1 MIKTAAVL
9 ILLVACTY
17 GNSPGPAFQSDTS
30 LNTTEFCG
38 KIGIVTCPKPA
49 DVKSVK
55 GKSCRTSKS
64 VMKEIMEKITKC
76 KYLLDSKKEF
86 SAFKG
91 NANVLFEI
99 TSDGYIVNYKV
110 VKTDIKPKSIVKEIE
125 DQIKSI
131 QFVKTEARDC
141 VSEISCNF
149 KLKILTM
156 KKNCPK

>member
-9 ILLVACTY
+9 ILLVASTY
-17 GNSPGPAFQSDTS
+17 GNSPGPAFQPDTS

-49 DVKSVK
+49 DVKAVK
-55 GKSCRTSKS
+55 GRSCRTSKS

-76 KYLLDSKKEF
+76 KYLLDSKKEI
-86 SAFKG
+86 SVFKG
-91 NANVLFEI
+91 NANVFFQI

-141 VSEISCNF
+141 VSEITCTF